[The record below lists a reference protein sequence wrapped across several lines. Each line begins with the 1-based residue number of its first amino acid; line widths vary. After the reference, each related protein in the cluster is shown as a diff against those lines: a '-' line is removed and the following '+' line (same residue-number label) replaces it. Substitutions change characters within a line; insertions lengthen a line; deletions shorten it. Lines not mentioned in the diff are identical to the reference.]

1 MAALLRLLLPLCAF
15 VLAAAASPGASP
27 EGRWLTER
35 KHGIVE
41 IYRCGADGTLCGRL
55 VWFQIEKG
63 DTNTQGLDL
72 RNPDPARR
80 NRSLCG
86 LVFMSGFKP
95 SGDNRWEEG
104 TLYDPESGNTYR
116 GNMTLRADGTLRL
129 RGYIAVPLL
138 GESNVWTRYT
148 DPVPGCP
155 AK

>member
-1 MAALLRLLLPLCAF
+1 MQSFIKPIVSLCVVAM
-15 VLAAAASPGASP
+15 LAATQPGSSP
-27 EGRWLTER
+27 EGRWLTQR

-41 IYRCGADGTLCGRL
+41 IYRCAADGTLCGRL

-86 LVFMSGFKP
+86 LVFMSGLKP
-95 SGDNRWEEG
+95 AGPNVWEDG
-104 TLYDPESGNTYR
+104 SLYDPETGKTYSGKI
-116 GNMTLRADGTLRL
+116 TLQADGTLLL

-138 GESNVWTRYT
+138 GESNVWTRYN
-148 DPVPGCP
+148 DAVPRCP
-155 AK
+155 N